1 MDIANKINQ
10 NKAGLLKEDLQIYE
24 LDRAAVLLLLES
36 WMYDKKK
43 RLPNT
48 PSEVLNLLEKD
59 GFKIVRNAK

>member
-24 LDRAAVLLLLES
+24 LDRAAILLLLES

>member
-24 LDRAAVLLLLES
+24 LDRAAILLLLES

-43 RLPNT
+43 RLPNP
-48 PSEVLNLLEKD
+48 PSEVLNLIEKD
-59 GFKIVRNAK
+59 GFKIVRDAK